1 MMTRRRLAPSGKARR
16 RKRAGPPARITAL
29 TALNALL
36 AFPGYAHRMRKL
48 ALALLLLAPAPA
60 FAAEGKVML
69 VTVKCHD
76 LFVVEMGEKR
86 YALLEWYGGYRPE
99 KGDILTGNFVHFG
112 VQDMY
117 VGQRRL
123 RVWVSDYDL
132 TQDQINDRLAD
143 RCG

>member
-1 MMTRRRLAPSGKARR
+1 
-16 RKRAGPPARITAL
+16 
-29 TALNALL
+29 
-36 AFPGYAHRMRKL
+36 MRK
-48 ALALLLLAPAPA
+48 AVLALLLLVCPAA
-60 FAAEGKVML
+60 YAAEGKVML
-69 VTVKCHD
+69 VTVKCSD

-99 KGDILTGNFVHFG
+99 KGDIVTGNFVNFG

-132 TQDQINDRLAD
+132 SQDQINDKLAD
-143 RCG
+143 KCD